1 MCELLFLLSALL
13 ACPLISA
20 FNKTVGFK
28 KEDCEGRRNLYN
40 SDDIYNVVWDGEE
53 YPQFCSLNFKIISS
67 DSYEL
72 CAKVTQFNLECPDF
86 KLKFYWGVKMNE
98 KYLTNNDTYEQQE
111 SQSAINQS
119 IDMFKATKMNIK
131 LIEPEFTYKAES
143 DQMGSPSRHG
153 SSKSRTADQTV
164 EFKEVIKDLL

>member
-1 MCELLFLLSALL
+1 MIQNHHIMLSLDSCSLIRQNLLLYL
-13 ACPLISA
+13 
-20 FNKTVGFK
+20 VGFK

-98 KYLTNNDTYEQQE
+98 KVSIEIFRNFFEFFKIDSNQKIFELRLCEQKKKTNGKISVLIWSHREEPFAVFLTLEGEQQDVL
-111 SQSAINQS
+111 Q
-119 IDMFKATKMNIK
+119 
-131 LIEPEFTYKAES
+131 L
-143 DQMGSPSRHG
+143 
-153 SSKSRTADQTV
+153 SSTV
-164 EFKEVIKDLL
+164 F